1 MRREK
6 RKRKEKEKRERVI
19 YSSHFFFKNWKVSNL
34 FLQISIT
41 LEGFEIIF
49 ADVLLSIISL
59 FLLNMASST
68 SEPTKITSIL
78 LFMHKLI
85 MMYYA

>member
-1 MRREK
+1 M
-6 RKRKEKEKRERVI
+6 
-19 YSSHFFFKNWKVSNL
+19 

-78 LFMHKLI
+78 LSMHKSIIDWIKFSFSGFSIIENLSTLYSPAESNI
-85 MMYYA
+85 MSVPNML